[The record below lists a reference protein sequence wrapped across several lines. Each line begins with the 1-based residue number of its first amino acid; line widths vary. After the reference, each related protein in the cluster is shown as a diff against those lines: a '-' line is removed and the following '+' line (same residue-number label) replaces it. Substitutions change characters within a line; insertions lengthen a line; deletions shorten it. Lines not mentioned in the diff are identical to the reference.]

1 MDPAGILSESVQFL
15 PRPPGYTHTPYQ
27 KKKHDKR
34 QVHLNQ
40 ISGLNSAHYNNS
52 FMVSMCLLSYGCI
65 QEVTKQLREV

>member
-15 PRPPGYTHTPYQ
+15 SRPPGYTHTPY
-27 KKKHDKR
+27 KKKNMIKDKSILIR
-34 QVHLNQ
+34 FQASIVL
-40 ISGLNSAHYNNS
+40 INNNL